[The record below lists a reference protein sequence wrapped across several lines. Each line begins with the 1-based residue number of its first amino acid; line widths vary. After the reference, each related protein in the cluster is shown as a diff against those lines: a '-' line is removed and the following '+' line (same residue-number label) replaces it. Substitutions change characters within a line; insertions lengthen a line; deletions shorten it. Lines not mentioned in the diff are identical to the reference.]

1 MEEID
6 RRPANGA
13 GSCAHCGASL
23 TLASMKVNGVWYC
36 STACADGRSAT
47 EARGFRV
54 PEPWLYARPQ
64 RHFRRRQPKELRSG

>member
-23 TLASMKVNGVWYC
+23 TLASMKVNGVWFC
-36 STACADGRSAT
+36 STACADGRIAA
-47 EARGFRV
+47 EERNFRV
-54 PEPWLYARPQ
+54 PEPRLYAVPR
-64 RHFRRRQPKELRSG
+64 RHFRRRRPKELKSG

>member
-6 RRPANGA
+6 HRPSNGA

-36 STACADGRSAT
+36 STSCADGRT
-47 EARGFRV
+47 VPGARAFRV
-54 PEPWLYARPQ
+54 PEPWLYARP
-64 RHFRRRQPKELRSG
+64 RRYFRGRRPKELKPG